1 MVAHGPFVARAAV
14 HRQPA
19 APGRAVGPG
28 FLRRCAIET
37 DAYELFRRGS
47 ELLAGRHAHQAVIA
61 LERARDAAPEHAS
74 VREALARAYYGAGR
88 PADAGAEFAKA
99 LEIDPT
105 NDYAH
110 FGLALC
116 LARGG
121 ERALAVGHLRLA
133 LAMRPGVDAYRQ
145 ALQRLAGDPGP
156 GPGAPDGG

>member
-19 APGRAVGPG
+19 APARAGWAR

-110 FGLALC
+110 FGIALC
-116 LARGG
+116 LERSGELDAARGH
-121 ERALAVGHLRLA
+121 AKLAV
-133 LAMRPGVDAYRQ
+133 AMRPEDENYRRV
-145 ALQRLAGDPGP
+145 LERMMPET
-156 GPGAPDGG
+156 